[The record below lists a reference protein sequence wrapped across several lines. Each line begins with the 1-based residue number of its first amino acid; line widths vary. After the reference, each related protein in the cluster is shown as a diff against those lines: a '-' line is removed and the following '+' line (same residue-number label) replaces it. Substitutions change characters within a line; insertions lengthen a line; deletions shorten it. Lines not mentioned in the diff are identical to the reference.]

1 MKNETII
8 KMVLSDI
15 ITVQKLKD
23 HSILRKEGS
32 RAEDK
37 KLMSF
42 GWR

>member
-1 MKNETII
+1 MRFSDS
-8 KMVLSDI
+8 VSDI

-23 HSILRKEGS
+23 HSILRKVGS